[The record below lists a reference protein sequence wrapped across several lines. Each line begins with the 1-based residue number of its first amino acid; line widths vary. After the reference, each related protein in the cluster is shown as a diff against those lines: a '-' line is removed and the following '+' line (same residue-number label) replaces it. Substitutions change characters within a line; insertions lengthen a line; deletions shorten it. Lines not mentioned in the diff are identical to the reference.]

1 MNQKELNMKSE
12 VLTNHN
18 LLIKGRPVDDFKWH
32 NIVEELFI
40 PAKLAFRVTT
50 TDSITAK
57 KMIWSFGDGT
67 KDQAITNRKGESI
80 EQEVTHYFRTQNI
93 ENNETLTVVASVFT
107 DDKIYVTPFYII
119 KDVQHRTTTNYVEPE
134 VLKEQIS
141 VFYKTGYMTDE
152 LALSVNEIAKR
163 LSYAPN
169 FINYTYREEMV
180 GDALIKMIK
189 ALREH
194 KFDPEKGNP
203 FSYFTKIAF
212 HAFCKRIKGEKKH
225 RQTILDYQNEVYETL
240 IGEGII
246 SDSDST
252 ENNSEI

>member
-1 MNQKELNMKSE
+1 MKSK
-12 VLTNHN
+12 VSTNNN
-18 LLIKGRPVDDFKWH
+18 LIIKGRPVDDFKWH
-32 NIVEELFI
+32 NLVDELFI
-40 PAKLAFRVTT
+40 PAKLAFRITT
-50 TDSITAK
+50 TDALTAK
-57 KMIWSFGDGT
+57 KIAWSFGDGT
-67 KDQAITNRKGESI
+67 KEQSLTNRKGDPL

-93 ENNETLTVVASVFT
+93 DNNETLTVVASVFT
-107 DDKIYVTPFYII
+107 DDQIFITQLYTI
-119 KDVQHRTTTNYVEPE
+119 KNIQHRTTTNYVEPE
-134 VLKEQIS
+134 VLKEQICT
-141 VFYKTGYMTDE
+141 FYKTGIMIDE
-152 LALSVNEIAKR
+152 LAISVNEIAKR
-163 LSYAPN
+163 LSFAPN

-194 KFDPEKGNP
+194 KFDPDKGNP

-246 SDSDST
+246 SDSELT
-252 ENNSEI
+252 EHDSEI